1 MAASADRTA
10 GARTWPQLV
19 ALVFGVVY
27 LLVGIAGFFVS
38 GGNFVDTD
46 THASLLGFHV
56 NGLHNVAHILVGLLG
71 IALSRTLAQARTYG
85 WLLGVLYAV
94 LFVYGLFAA
103 GQSWDFLN
111 INGADNVLHILTAIV
126 GFVIALGPVRTG
138 VAGRTA

>member
-1 MAASADRTA
+1 MTASADRTA
-10 GARTWPQLV
+10 GGRTWPQLV

-38 GGNFVDTD
+38 GGNFAGHDPSD
-46 THASLLGFHV
+46 SLLGFHV

-71 IALSRTLAQARTYG
+71 IALSRTLSQARTYG

-103 GQSWDFLN
+103 GASWDFLN

-138 VAGRTA
+138 VSGRTV